1 MNIKKQWK
9 TNWLEAYDALSRNA
23 EEEVLMKGIQLAKE
37 QQEAIMR
44 LGIDIINKK
53 LIHVTSF
60 FRYAYVRDLSE
71 EDVNMFTKV

>member
-1 MNIKKQWK
+1 
-9 TNWLEAYDALSRNA
+9 
-23 EEEVLMKGIQLAKE
+23 
-37 QQEAIMR
+37 MR